1 MKRCWMEFCRRN
13 FNRALSVIYFFF
25 FKFLFLKFIMF
36 SRFFILYIISLYISS
51 MIFFSFFKSPTNF
64 SPKLFRI
71 VLNRF
76 DLFPSFNFV
85 LSMIISTR
93 YFTEIYFYR
102 FTRSITYTHA
112 IKFFTFLQR

>member
-1 MKRCWMEFCRRN
+1 
-13 FNRALSVIYFFF
+13 
-25 FKFLFLKFIMF
+25 
-36 SRFFILYIISLYISS
+36 

-64 SPKLFRI
+64 PPKLFRI

-85 LSMIISTR
+85 LSTIISTR